1 MMVQTRL
8 TYFVISLCIAATVAV
23 VGCSQ
28 QGAPPAATSTAGTS
42 TAAPATATATAAPS
56 TAILSATATV
66 PASRPP
72 IVEPTRIEWDSKA
85 VTAKPDVYFR
95 IPCPAA
101 ADPTKSNPGVVFAPD
116 SPTSVACI
124 TDAMKANKES
134 EQAATFLQRY
144 GGFLASVQEQGKVDT
159 GTISAPWQNMG
170 RPEAVFLG
178 STPGMIPLS
187 LLVGASSTGPVG
199 QWLKAP
205 AYASALGAETDVI
218 AWSEYATLAAQPASP
233 AGTQRFLA
241 TLPVRKCRACAD
253 LAQLRVM
260 FDFGVDGGYLGWE
273 LQAPGPGGP
282 APTSIPTGTATP
294 R

>member
-1 MMVQTRL
+1 M
-8 TYFVISLCIAATVAV
+8 AV

-28 QGAPPAATSTAGTS
+28 QSSPPSATPTAGTTSTAIPT
-42 TAAPATATATAAPS
+42 TATPTAAPS
-56 TAILSATATV
+56 TAILTATATV
-66 PASRPP
+66 PASKPP

-85 VTAKPDVYFR
+85 VTAKPEVYFR

-101 ADPTKSNPGVVFAPD
+101 ADPTKSNPGVVFAAD

-144 GGFLASVQEQGKVDT
+144 GLFLATVQEQGKVDT

-170 RPEAVFLG
+170 RPEPVFLG
-178 STPGMIPLS
+178 SMPGMIPLG
-187 LLVGASSTGPVG
+187 LLVGAASTGPVG

-205 AYASALGAETDVI
+205 AYTSALGGESDAS
-218 AWSEYATLAAQPASP
+218 AWPEYATLAAQPASP
-233 AGTQRFLA
+233 AGAQRFLA

-253 LAQLRVM
+253 LAQLRVV
-260 FDFGVDGGYLGWE
+260 FDFGADGGYLGWE

-282 APTSIPTGTATP
+282 APTSVPTGTATP